1 MRRRVEGLFGVA
13 NPVPIAASEIDALVV
28 AEERAF
34 RRAEASLPVRRATTR
49 ELQWLLRRAACRG
62 VAEPALDDH
71 WEPSALIVETANGQP
86 AYEPLGTDLVR
97 HANAPVLEQDRALVV
112 DAEEGRSH
120 QAMLGMGALPEESEF
135 PGGAELLFSPLEAL
149 PFPVDAVV
157 HARWLGNREAITRV
171 RRRIVDADVAFSEQL
186 NSTHGPLSYSGRGE
200 PAAGARARRL
210 PAVARAA
217 AAAERRDLARRR
229 RAVRAASS
237 RRAWRR
243 SCIASA
249 RSRCTARSGCSPRC
263 SSTTSRAP
271 TAARCATTPTC

>member
-1 MRRRVEGLFGVA
+1 M
-13 NPVPIAASEIDALVV
+13 PIAASEIDALVA

-34 RRAEASLPVRRATTR
+34 RRAESCLPVRRATTR

-71 WEPSALIVETANGQP
+71 WEPAALIVETADGQP

-97 HANAPVLEQDRALVV
+97 HANAPVLEQDRALVI

-171 RRRIVDADVAFSEQL
+171 RRRIVDADVAFS
-186 NSTHGPLSYSGRGE
+186 
-200 PAAGARARRL
+200 
-210 PAVARAA
+210 RAA
-217 AAAERRDLARRR
+217 ATRRTGRCRTRPRRTGSSR
-229 RAVRAASS
+229 ASS
-237 RRAWRR
+237 
-243 SCIASA
+243 
-249 RSRCTARSGCSPRC
+249 
-263 SSTTSRAP
+263 
-271 TAARCATTPTC
+271 TPTCSRTSGRRC